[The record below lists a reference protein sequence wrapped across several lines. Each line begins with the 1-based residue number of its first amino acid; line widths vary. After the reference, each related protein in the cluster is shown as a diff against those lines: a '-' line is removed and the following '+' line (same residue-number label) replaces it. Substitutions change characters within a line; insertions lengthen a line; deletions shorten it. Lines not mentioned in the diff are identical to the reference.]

1 MVVYKISLM
10 EAYQIETLHSNNLSN
25 EQIIAQINQGNI
37 EPWQALHEHFDF
49 ELLLNLANE
58 DMNRFQEILESGY
71 QVKFMTFNGLKNL
84 LRMRFKKEQ
93 DRDYTVQERGINR
106 LVLTEAELAQ
116 VKQMLSENWLL
127 TEKKQDADGF
137 VVEIELV

>member
-116 VKQMLSENWLL
+116 VKQMLSVNWLL

>member
-1 MVVYKISLM
+1 MAVYKISLM

-37 EPWQALHEHFDF
+37 ETWQALHEHFDF

-58 DMNRFQEILESGY
+58 DMKRFREILESGY

-116 VKQMLSENWLL
+116 VKQMLSVNWLL

>member
-1 MVVYKISLM
+1 MAVYKISLM

-116 VKQMLSENWLL
+116 VKQMLSVNWLL